1 MVFIGVF
8 IYNCKVEFHFVPYPT
23 LLPKCSPN
31 HAETDRAYAAEEKYD
46 RPEIFFLQ
54 RRPSE
59 QLTNKFNLPIF

>member
-1 MVFIGVF
+1 MIFIGVF

-54 RRPSE
+54 RP
-59 QLTNKFNLPIF
+59 